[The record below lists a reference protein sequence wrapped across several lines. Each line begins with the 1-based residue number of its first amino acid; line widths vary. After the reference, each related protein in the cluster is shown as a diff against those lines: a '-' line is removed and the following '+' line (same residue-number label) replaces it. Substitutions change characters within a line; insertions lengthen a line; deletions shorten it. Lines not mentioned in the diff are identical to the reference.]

1 MLQGRRR
8 DAIGMVK
15 LRRKGGGVSNQAQDV
30 IKMLEVFCRSNHPMS
45 ITELSESMLEAK
57 SVVFN
62 RANVLRELGYIEQ
75 DEHSKRYT
83 LTTRLL
89 EITNASLRGYYERTN
104 IHTYLKTIAE
114 QTGQCT
120 YFGLRNKK
128 NRIVYVDRFAS
139 ENAMAVYTNVGDSPI
154 PHCTAHG
161 KALLAFLSL
170 EEIEYVLAEGKEKF
184 TDKTITDRDGL
195 LRELRKIRELGY
207 AFDDEERMRGVRCVA
222 APVFN
227 SYRQVIG
234 AIGIS
239 GMAQLLTDPVMQSY
253 ARIVKEVADKV
264 SISIGND
271 IAF

>member
-1 MLQGRRR
+1 
-8 DAIGMVK
+8 
-15 LRRKGGGVSNQAQDV
+15 VSSQAQDV
-30 IKMLEVFCRSNHPMS
+30 LRLLEIFCQSNHPMS
-45 ITELSESMLEAK
+45 ITELSDQMLEAK

-62 RANVLRELGYIEQ
+62 RATMLKELGYIEQ

-83 LTTRLL
+83 LTTKLL
-89 EITNASLRGYYERTN
+89 EITNASLRGYNERTH
-104 IHTYLKTIAE
+104 IHSYLKTVAE

-139 ENAMAVYTNVGDSPI
+139 ENAMAVYTNVGDSPV

-170 EEIEYVLAEGKEKF
+170 EEIECVLAEGMEKF

-195 LRELRKIRELGY
+195 LKELRSIRHQGY
-207 AFDDEERMRGVRCVA
+207 ALDDEERILGVRCVA

-227 SYRQVIG
+227 SYKQVIG
-234 AIGIS
+234 AIGVS
-239 GMAQLLTDPVMQSY
+239 GMAQLLTDPVLESY
-253 ARIVKEVADKV
+253 AKIVKDVADKV
-264 SISIGND
+264 CISIGND

>member
-1 MLQGRRR
+1 M
-8 DAIGMVK
+8 
-15 LRRKGGGVSNQAQDV
+15 SNQASDV
-30 IKMLEVFCRSNHPMS
+30 MKLLEIFCRSNHPMS
-45 ITELSESMLEAK
+45 ITELSELMLEAK

-62 RANVLRELGYIEQ
+62 RANVLKELGYIEQ

-83 LTTRLL
+83 LTTKLL
-89 EITNASLRGYYERTN
+89 ELTNASLSGYYQRTN
-104 IHTYLKTIAE
+104 IHTYLKAIAD
-114 QTGQCT
+114 QTGHCT
-120 YFGLRNKK
+120 YFGLRNKQ
-128 NRIVYVDRFAS
+128 NRVVYVDRYAS
-139 ENAMAVYTNVGDSPI
+139 ENAMTVYTNVGDSPI

-170 EEIEYVLAEGKEKF
+170 EEIEWVLAQGMEKF
-184 TDKTITDRDGL
+184 TDRTITDRDAL
-195 LRELRKIRELGY
+195 LNELRSIRQKGF
-207 AFDDEERMRGVRCVA
+207 AIDDEERMRGVRCVA

-239 GMAQLLTDPVMQSY
+239 GMAQLLTDSVLESY
-253 ARIVKEVADKV
+253 ARIVKDVADKV

>member
-1 MLQGRRR
+1 MFGR
-8 DAIGMVK
+8 V
-15 LRRKGGGVSNQAQDV
+15 GGGVSNQAQDV
-30 IKMLEVFCRSNHPMS
+30 MKLLEIFCQSNHPMS
-45 ITELSESMLEAK
+45 ITELSDLMLEAK

-62 RANVLRELGYIEQ
+62 RANVLKELGYIEQ

-83 LTTRLL
+83 LTTKLL
-89 EITNASLRGYYERTN
+89 EITNASLRGYYQRTN
-104 IHTYLKTIAE
+104 IHTYLKAIAD

-120 YFGLRNKK
+120 YFGLRNKE
-128 NRIVYVDRFAS
+128 NRIVYVDRHAS
-139 ENAMAVYTNVGDSPI
+139 ENAMTVYTNVGDSPI

-170 EEIEYVLAEGKEKF
+170 EEIEQVLADGMEKF
-184 TDKTITDRDGL
+184 TDKTITDRDSF
-195 LRELRKIRELGY
+195 LRELRNVREVGY
-207 AFDDEERMRGVRCVA
+207 AYDDEERMRGVRCVA

-234 AIGIS
+234 AIGVS
-239 GMAQLLTDPVMQSY
+239 GMAQILTDPVLESY
-253 ARIVKEVADKV
+253 ARIVKDVADKV

>member
-1 MLQGRRR
+1 M
-8 DAIGMVK
+8 
-15 LRRKGGGVSNQAQDV
+15 SNQASDV
-30 IKMLEVFCRSNHPMS
+30 MKLLEIFCRSNHPMS
-45 ITELSESMLEAK
+45 ITELSELMLEAK

-62 RANVLRELGYIEQ
+62 RANVLKELGYIEQ

-83 LTTRLL
+83 LTTKLL
-89 EITNASLRGYYERTN
+89 ELTNASLSGYYQRTN
-104 IHTYLKTIAE
+104 IHTYLKAIAD
-114 QTGQCT
+114 QTGHCT
-120 YFGLRNKK
+120 YFGLRNKQ
-128 NRIVYVDRFAS
+128 NRVVYVDRYAS
-139 ENAMAVYTNVGDSPI
+139 ENAMTVYTNVGESPS

-170 EEIEYVLAEGKEKF
+170 EEIEWVLAQGMEKF
-184 TDKTITDRDGL
+184 TDRTVTDRDAL
-195 LRELRKIRELGY
+195 LNELRSIRQKGF
-207 AFDDEERMRGVRCVA
+207 AIDDEERMRGVRCVA

-239 GMAQLLTDPVMQSY
+239 GMAQLLTDSVLESY
-253 ARIVKEVADKV
+253 ARIVKDVADKV

>member
-1 MLQGRRR
+1 M
-8 DAIGMVK
+8 K
-15 LRRKGGGVSNQAQDV
+15 L
-30 IKMLEVFCRSNHPMS
+30 LEIFCHCNHPMS
-45 ITELSESMLEAK
+45 ITELSELMLEAK

-62 RANVLRELGYIEQ
+62 RANSLKEMGYIEQ

-83 LTTRLL
+83 LTTKLL
-89 EITNASLRGYYERTN
+89 ELTNSSLGGYYQRTN

-120 YFGLRNKK
+120 YFGLRNKQ
-128 NRIVYVDRFAS
+128 NRVVYVDRFAS
-139 ENAMAVYTNVGDSPI
+139 ENAMTVYTNVGDSPI

-170 EEIEYVLAEGKEKF
+170 EEIESVLALGMEKF
-184 TDKTITDRDGL
+184 TDRTITDRDAL
-195 LRELRKIRELGY
+195 LAELRSIRQKGY
-207 AFDDEERMRGVRCVA
+207 AIDDEERMLGVRCVA

-227 SYRQVIG
+227 SYRQIIG
-234 AIGIS
+234 AIGVS
-239 GMAQLLTDPVMQSY
+239 GLAQLLTDPVLESY
-253 ARIVKEVADKV
+253 ARIVKDVADKV

>member
-1 MLQGRRR
+1 
-8 DAIGMVK
+8 
-15 LRRKGGGVSNQAQDV
+15 VSNQAQDV
-30 IKMLEVFCRSNHPMS
+30 MKLLEIFCRSNHPMS
-45 ITELSESMLEAK
+45 ITELSDLMLEAK

-62 RANVLRELGYIEQ
+62 RATVLKELGYIEQ

-83 LTTRLL
+83 LTTKLL
-89 EITNASLRGYYERTN
+89 EITNASLRGYYQRTN
-104 IHTYLKTIAE
+104 IHKYVMAIAE

-120 YFGLRNKK
+120 YFGLRNKS
-128 NRIVYVDRFAS
+128 NRIVYVDRHAN
-139 ENAMAVYTNVGDSPI
+139 ENAMTVYTSVGDSPI

-161 KALLAFLSL
+161 KALLAYLSL
-170 EEIEYVLAEGKEKF
+170 EEIEDVIGEGMERF
-184 TDKTITDRDGL
+184 TDKTITDRDSFL
-195 LRELRKIRELGY
+195 AELRRVRETGY
-207 AFDDEERMRGVRCVA
+207 AYDDEERMLGVRCVA

-239 GMAQLLTDPVMQSY
+239 GMAQMLTDPVLESH
-253 ARIVKEVADKV
+253 ARIVKDVADKV